1 MAEDL
6 VASELDRMAPADE
19 LISPAV
25 SAQGVECRMIS
36 GANHTW
42 ASLESELARQ
52 MAEFFTTELR

>member
-1 MAEDL
+1 
-6 VASELDRMAPADE
+6 MAPADE